1 MAALSTMTPAQAM
14 KALKAAGT
22 EQNRKIYPR
31 HGVTAPLFGVSF
43 ADLRKLRKQIG
54 IDHDVA
60 TALWDSG
67 NHDARMLATM
77 VADPAAMSRRDLDSW
92 ISAADNYV
100 LSDSVA
106 ELAART
112 THLDSRANKWIA
124 SRKEFTA
131 HAGWN
136 LVAAQA
142 MTDDDRPDAYFVD
155 RLQTI
160 EATMPTAPNRTRHAM
175 HMTLIAIGGRSKGL
189 RRRAAATTKRLG
201 TPVVD
206 HGQTSCKTPDAIA
219 YIEKTLA
226 HRAKK
231 KASAKKKAPRR
242 ARR

>member
-1 MAALSTMTPAQAM
+1 MAALSTMTPTQAM
-14 KALKAAGT
+14 KALEAAGT

-31 HGVTAPLFGVSF
+31 HGVTSPLFGVSF
-43 ADLRKLRKQIG
+43 ADLRRLRKEVG
-54 IDHDVA
+54 TDHGVA
-60 TALWDSG
+60 VSLWSSG

-77 VADPAAMSRRDLDSW
+77 VADPSAMSRRDLDGW
-92 ISAADNYV
+92 VDATDNYV
-100 LSDSVA
+100 LSDAVA

-112 THLDSRANKWIA
+112 EHLDSRADKWVR
-124 SRKEFTA
+124 SRREFTA

-142 MTDDDRPDAYFVD
+142 MTDDDRADAYFVE

-160 EATMPTAPNRTRHAM
+160 EATMAGAPNRVRHAM

-206 HGQTSCKTPDAIA
+206 HGQTSCKTPEAIP
-219 YIEKTLA
+219 YMDRMWERKLA
-226 HRAKK
+226 
-231 KASAKKKAPRR
+231 KASA
-242 ARR
+242 

>member
-1 MAALSTMTPAQAM
+1 MEAEAVVVMAALSTMTPTQAM
-14 KALKAAGT
+14 RALKAAGT

-31 HGVTAPLFGVSF
+31 HGVTSPLFGVSF

-54 IDHDVA
+54 VDHAVA
-60 TALWDSG
+60 LSLWDSG

-77 VADPAAMSRRDLDSW
+77 VADPGEMSRRDLDRW
-92 ISAADNYV
+92 ANATDNYV
-100 LSDSVA
+100 LSDAVA

-112 THLDSRANKWIA
+112 EHFDSRADKWTR
-124 SRKEFTA
+124 SRREFTA

-142 MTDDDRPDAYFVD
+142 MATDDRPDGYFVE

-160 EATMPTAPNRTRHAM
+160 EATMADAPNRTRHAM

-206 HGQTSCKTPDAIA
+206 HGQTSCTTPDAVPYMDRIW
-219 YIEKTLA
+219 ERKLA
-226 HRAKK
+226 
-231 KASAKKKAPRR
+231 KAGA
-242 ARR
+242 

>member
-43 ADLRKLRKQIG
+43 ADLRRFRKQIG

-77 VADPAAMSRRDLDSW
+77 VADPTAMSRRDLDSW

-100 LSDSVA
+100 LSDAVA
-106 ELAART
+106 ELTART
-112 THLDSRANKWIA
+112 AHLDSRADKWIA

-160 EATMPTAPNRTRHAM
+160 EATMSTAPNRTRHAM

-206 HGQTSCKTPDAIA
+206 HGQTSCKTPDAIP
-219 YIEKTLA
+219 YMDRMWERKLA
-226 HRAKK
+226 
-231 KASAKKKAPRR
+231 KAGA
-242 ARR
+242 

>member
-1 MAALSTMTPAQAM
+1 MVVMAALSTMTPTQAM
-14 KALKAAGT
+14 KALEAAGT

-31 HGVTAPLFGVSF
+31 HGVVSPLFGVSF
-43 ADLRKLRKQIG
+43 ADLRKLRKQVG
-54 IDHDVA
+54 VDHPVA
-60 TALWDSG
+60 VSLWDSG

-77 VADPAAMSRRDLDSW
+77 VADPAAMSRRDLDTW
-92 ISAADNYV
+92 VNATDNYV
-100 LSDSVA
+100 LSDAVA
-106 ELAART
+106 ELTART
-112 THLDSRANKWIA
+112 AHLDSRADKWIA

-142 MTDDDRPDAYFVD
+142 MSDDDRPDAYFVD

-206 HGQTSCKTPDAIA
+206 HGQTSCKTPDAIP
-219 YIEKTLA
+219 YMDRMWERKLA
-226 HRAKK
+226 
-231 KASAKKKAPRR
+231 KAGA
-242 ARR
+242 

>member
-43 ADLRKLRKQIG
+43 ADLRKFRKRIG
-54 IDHDVA
+54 IDDDVA

-77 VADPAAMSRRDLDSW
+77 VADPTAMSRRDLDSW

-100 LSDSVA
+100 LSDAVA
-106 ELAART
+106 ELTART
-112 THLDSRANKWIA
+112 AHLDSRADKWIA

-160 EATMPTAPNRTRHAM
+160 EATMSTAPNRTRHAM

-206 HGQTSCKTPDAIA
+206 HGQTSCKTPDAIP
-219 YIEKTLA
+219 YMDRMWERKLA
-226 HRAKK
+226 
-231 KASAKKKAPRR
+231 KAGA
-242 ARR
+242 

>member
-1 MAALSTMTPAQAM
+1 MAALSTMTPTQAV

-54 IDHDVA
+54 VDHTVA
-60 TALWDSG
+60 LALWESG

-77 VADPAAMSRRDLDSW
+77 VADPDAMSRRDLDAW
-92 ISAADNYV
+92 VAATDNYV
-100 LSDSVA
+100 LSDAVA

-112 THLDSRANKWIA
+112 AHLDSRADKWIT
-124 SRKEFTA
+124 SRREFTS

-142 MTDDDRPDAYFVD
+142 MADDDRPDAYFVD

-160 EATMPTAPNRTRHAM
+160 ESGMDSAPNRTRHAM

-189 RRRAAATTKRLG
+189 RRRAAATTRRLG
-201 TPVVD
+201 TPAVD
-206 HGQTSCKTPDAIA
+206 HGQTSCKTPDAIP
-219 YIEKTLA
+219 YLDRMWERKLA
-226 HRAKK
+226 
-231 KASAKKKAPRR
+231 KAGA
-242 ARR
+242 

>member
-1 MAALSTMTPAQAM
+1 MAALSTMTPTQAM

-22 EQNRKIYPR
+22 AQNRRIYPR
-31 HGVTAPLFGVSF
+31 HGVTSPLFGVSF
-43 ADLRKLRKQIG
+43 ADLHKLRKEIG
-54 IDHDVA
+54 IDHAVA
-60 TALWDSG
+60 TSLWDSR

-77 VADPAAMSRRDLDSW
+77 VADPEAMSRRDLDSW

-100 LSDSVA
+100 LSDAVA
-106 ELAART
+106 ELAGRT
-112 THLDSRANKWIA
+112 THLDSRADKWID

-136 LVAAQA
+136 LIAAQA
-142 MTDDDRPDAYFVD
+142 MADDDRADAYFVD

-206 HGQTSCKTPDAIA
+206 HGQTSCKTPDAIP
-219 YIEKTLA
+219 YMDRMWERKLA
-226 HRAKK
+226 
-231 KASAKKKAPRR
+231 KAGA
-242 ARR
+242 